1 MEWLTKSKAKES
13 GKALETTE
21 LTVSTSNAHK
31 TVGALKLRRNAILN
45 FQNGQRNVCDLSD
58 RRLTLLP
65 ESLLCSDT
73 FEVHQLN
80 LRRNSL
86 SSRGTNDVSGMR
98 RILLVTSW
106 HINISSC
113 SRRRCN
119 LAGWTTSAGWSPLQH
134 WTYPQI
140 TSPPFLPQ
148 RFNCRICR
156 S

>member
-31 TVGALKLRRNAILN
+31 T
-45 FQNGQRNVCDLSD
+45 NGQRNVCDLSD

-86 SSRGTNDVSGMR
+86 SSRGTNDPSPVQLGWLDDLSRLVSLTTLDLSSNHLTAFPTSTVQLPNLQKLNLSSNCIQSIPTSIRLLR
-98 RILLVTSW
+98 R
-106 HINISSC
+106 
-113 SRRRCN
+113 
-119 LAGWTTSAGWSPLQH
+119 
-134 WTYPQI
+134 
-140 TSPPFLPQ
+140 
-148 RFNCRICR
+148 
-156 S
+156 